1 MNQITHE
8 ERAKVYADA
17 LATFGAELQLIVA
30 LEEMSELQKEI
41 CKALR
46 GDIHPAHLAEELADA
61 TIMLEQVRQIFS
73 INEPVCRMM
82 DSKIVRLRQRI
93 ETAKAET
100 SGVKKAKEYMG
111 FNSHDCEARYKC
123 PYCGYPFGDWA
134 LFHQDEKDG
143 TKDYCPKC
151 GKEFAR

>member
-1 MNQITHE
+1 MNKITYE

-17 LATFGAELQLIVA
+17 LATFGTTCQLVVA

-46 GDIHPAHLAEELADA
+46 GEIHPAHMAEELADA

-82 DSKIVRLRQRI
+82 DSKIARLRLRI
-93 ETAKAET
+93 GEAKR
-100 SGVKKAKEYMG
+100 KQEYLREI
-111 FNSHDCEARYKC
+111 FEED
-123 PYCGYPFGDWA
+123 
-134 LFHQDEKDG
+134 
-143 TKDYCPKC
+143 
-151 GKEFAR
+151 